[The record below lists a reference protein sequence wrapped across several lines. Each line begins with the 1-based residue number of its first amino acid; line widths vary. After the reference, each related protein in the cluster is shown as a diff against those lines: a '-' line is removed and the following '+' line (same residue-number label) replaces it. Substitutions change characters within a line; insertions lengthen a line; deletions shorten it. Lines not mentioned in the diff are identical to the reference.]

1 MSEGNGI
8 VEYKVPTGLVDL
20 TQVSQMLMEQMRE
33 VKGNPQAIPQADC
46 MVQVAGRIV
55 DITLAQ
61 VKQGQ
66 MVLDMI
72 RAKNDRE

>member
-1 MSEGNGI
+1 MSEANGI

-33 VKGNPQAIPQADC
+33 VKGNPQAIPQASC
-46 MVQVAGRIV
+46 MVEVAGRIV

-72 RAKNDRE
+72 RAKNGRE